1 MAGFICILRKQYRIV
16 LNVSA
21 AAFVLIAAIGLLS
34 FPARAGTDDV
44 TTQLQLVLDSYI
56 AERGQVEGVSGVSL
70 QVDLG
75 GGKPV
80 IALFSGNN
88 GLPGALP
95 IGPRTLF
102 QIGSNTKH
110 FTAALILMLEAAG
123 KLTIDQTV
131 GDWLQQ
137 YPAWKGVT
145 IRSLLNMTSPIPN
158 YSETPEIGR
167 LIAADN
173 HHQFTDQQLIAAVD
187 PDNGKSFPT
196 PTGWFYSN
204 TNNILAGLIIEAASG
219 MDYKTALETMILKPL
234 HLRDTFYSNGAY
246 PPRVVAREPRGLFEN
261 AGCLLYQPE
270 PCTVS
275 TLAPL
280 IGKDVHTQNMSWAG
294 PAGAIVSNMN
304 DLDLW
309 IRALFGLKL
318 FPQQQLDEMT
328 SIVSQK
334 TGLAITDVSAGDP
347 RGFGLDLGRAY
358 QEAFGGAVWFYQG
371 TTLGF
376 RATFVYWPE
385 YDLVMTTAT
394 NSQPPDGE
402 DELNALVVG
411 SAFTVLKEC
420 GALKTGN

>member
-1 MAGFICILRKQYRIV
+1 M
-16 LNVSA
+16 
-21 AAFVLIAAIGLLS
+21 
-34 FPARAGTDDV
+34 
-44 TTQLQLVLDSYI
+44 
-56 AERGQVEGVSGVSL
+56 
-70 QVDLG
+70 
-75 GGKPV
+75 
-80 IALFSGNN
+80 
-88 GLPGALP
+88 
-95 IGPRTLF
+95 
-102 QIGSNTKH
+102 
-110 FTAALILMLEAAG
+110 
-123 KLTIDQTV
+123 
-131 GDWLQQ
+131 
-137 YPAWKGVT
+137 
-145 IRSLLNMTSPIPN
+145 
-158 YSETPEIGR
+158 
-167 LIAADN
+167 
-173 HHQFTDQQLIAAVD
+173 
-187 PDNGKSFPT
+187 
-196 PTGWFYSN
+196 
-204 TNNILAGLIIEAASG
+204 
-219 MDYKTALETMILKPL
+219 
-234 HLRDTFYSNGAY
+234 
-246 PPRVVAREPRGLFEN
+246 
-261 AGCLLYQPE
+261 
-270 PCTVS
+270 S

-411 SAFTVLKEC
+411 SAFTGPEGVRR
-420 GALKTGN
+420 A